1 MPRPGNR
8 YEKVDKEYDK
18 MTLDEVKELLESND
32 KEEIK
37 EYTKY
42 LTRKANKARSLFN
55 SGKPKKKGGDLSA
68 SYTEHWNELI
78 AKRKKKEKKV
88 SSKIQVEEEKV
99 NNTYKRKLTDLEIN
113 IINFKKK
120 YLIDVENVGKELEAS
135 LSEMNSKTR
144 LTKYGE
150 GGRKSYNFTIDD
162 SKKDEFY
169 NKYKDSYKRKFKDA
183 YKLFL
188 KKGRVEINSNN
199 IDEFIKSYDSI
210 IRNVIYE
217 DKKVYVPYYGGMTR
231 AEMKSIMTSNFN
243 VKYVN
248 DSYFDKYLSMSIKD
262 LEKLK
267 AKDIN
272 QILAETHKEFGDTLK
287 NALSDTDLKVQK
299 EKVFESIK
307 KSYIAVSMIHA
318 SHGFWFKLFNKKTVA
333 KEQAFLDAIKNTCMN
348 KFKIQDEEFV
358 RAISSPFKE
367 GYTFVQS
374 RDSYVKNITTKL
386 AFNLK
391 TDSIIK
397 EEVEPKNELEDEEV
411 VEENQNR
418 INIDV
423 SVDEANKIN
432 EAVLDIEE
440 KEVSEELNK

>member
-1 MPRPGNR
+1 MPRPGNK
-8 YEKVDKEYDK
+8 YEKIDKEYDK

-55 SGKPKKKGGDLSA
+55 SGKPRKKGRDLSA
-68 SYTEHWNELI
+68 SHTEHWNELI

-88 SSKIQVEEEKV
+88 NPKIQVKEEKV
-99 NNTYKRKLTDLEIN
+99 NNSPKRKLTDLEIN

-120 YLIDVENVGKELEAS
+120 YLIDVENVGKELENS
-135 LSEMNSKTR
+135 ISEMNSKTR

-162 SKKDEFY
+162 SKKDNFY
-169 NKYKDSYKRKFKDA
+169 EKYKDSYKRKFKDA

-231 AEMKSIMTSNFN
+231 AEMKSIMTTNFN

-248 DSYFDKYLSMSIKD
+248 DSYFDKYLSMSVKD
-262 LEKLK
+262 LSKLK

-272 QILAETHKEFGDTLK
+272 LILAETHKEFGEAMR
-287 NALSDTDLKVQK
+287 NALSDTDVKVQK
-299 EKVFESIK
+299 ERVIESIK
-307 KSYIAVSMIHA
+307 KSYIAVSMIHE
-318 SHGFWFKLFNKKTVA
+318 SHGFWFKLFNKKTVE

-348 KFKIQDEEFV
+348 KFKISDEDFV
-358 RAISSPFKE
+358 RGISSPFKE

-374 RDSYVKNITTKL
+374 KDSYVKNVTTKL

-397 EEVEPKNELEDEEV
+397 EEVEPKNELEDEKV
-411 VEENQNR
+411 IEENQNR

-423 SVDEANKIN
+423 SVNEANNIN
-432 EAVLDIEE
+432 NVVLDIEE
-440 KEVSEELNK
+440 KEISEELNK

>member
-8 YEKVDKEYDK
+8 YEKIDKEYDK

-55 SGKPKKKGGDLSA
+55 GGKPKKKGRDLSA
-68 SYTEHWNELI
+68 GYTEHWNELI
-78 AKRKKKEKKV
+78 AKRKKNEKKV

-120 YLIDVENVGKELEAS
+120 YLIDVENVGKELENS
-135 LSEMNSKTR
+135 LSVMNSKTR

-169 NKYKDSYKRKFKDA
+169 DKYKDSYKRKFRDA

-188 KKGRVEINSNN
+188 KKGRVELNSNN

-243 VKYVN
+243 VKYCN

-272 QILAETHKEFGDTLK
+272 QILAETHKEFGDIMR
-287 NALSDTDLKVQK
+287 NALSETDVKVQK
-299 EKVFESIK
+299 ERVFESIK
-307 KSYIAVSMIHA
+307 KSYIAVSMIHGC
-318 SHGFWFKLFNKKTVA
+318 HGFWFKLFNKKTVE
-333 KEQAFLDAIKNTCMN
+333 KEQAFLDAIKNTVKN

-358 RAISSPFKE
+358 RGISSPFKE

-374 RDSYVKNITTKL
+374 KDSYVKNITTKL
-386 AFNLK
+386 SFNLK

-397 EEVEPKNELEDEEV
+397 EEVEPNNELEDEEV

-423 SVDEANKIN
+423 SIDNDNKIN
-432 EAVLDIEE
+432 EVDEDIEE